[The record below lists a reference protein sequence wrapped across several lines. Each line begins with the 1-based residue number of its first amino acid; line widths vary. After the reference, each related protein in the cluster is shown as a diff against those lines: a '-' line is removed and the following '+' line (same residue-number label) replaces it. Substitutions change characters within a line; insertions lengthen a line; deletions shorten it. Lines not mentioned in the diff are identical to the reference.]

1 MGHCF
6 EITLWLPFG
15 HEDEHEVPYGENR
28 NLDPFLAFILLSIR
42 KRIRLWR
49 KIALLVPKDDGKPPP
64 RDLFRPN
71 SIRISTVKFLWRQ
84 H

>member
-28 NLDPFLAFILLSIR
+28 NLD
-42 KRIRLWR
+42 
-49 KIALLVPKDDGKPPP
+49 
-64 RDLFRPN
+64 LFARFRSSFDSKEN
-71 SIRISTVKFLWRQ
+71 STMEKNRVTCP
-84 H
+84 